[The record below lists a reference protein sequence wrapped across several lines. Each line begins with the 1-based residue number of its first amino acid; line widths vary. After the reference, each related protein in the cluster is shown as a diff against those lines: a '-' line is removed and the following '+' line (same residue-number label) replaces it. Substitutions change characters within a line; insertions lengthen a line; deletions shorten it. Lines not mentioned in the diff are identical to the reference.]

1 MRHGNGGQPRA
12 RADRYRW
19 QGRSGSWC
27 LCRLARFGN
36 GLGYMGHHVGKH
48 AAHMLVGG
56 RVKNLLALPL
66 RPQDAARA
74 QQPQVMA
81 YQRLRQMGAHS
92 DVGDAA
98 RLLKASKYNLEPA
111 GLAENPEQL
120 GQLKDLIIG
129 D

>member
-1 MRHGNGGQPRA
+1 
-12 RADRYRW
+12 
-19 QGRSGSWC
+19 
-27 LCRLARFGN
+27 
-36 GLGYMGHHVGKH
+36 MGHHVGKH

-56 RVKNLLALPL
+56 RVKNLFAVPL

-81 YQRLRQMGAHS
+81 DQRLRQMGTRS

-98 RLLKASKYNLEPA
+98 RPLKAGKYDLEPA
-111 GLAENPEQL
+111 CLAEDPEQL